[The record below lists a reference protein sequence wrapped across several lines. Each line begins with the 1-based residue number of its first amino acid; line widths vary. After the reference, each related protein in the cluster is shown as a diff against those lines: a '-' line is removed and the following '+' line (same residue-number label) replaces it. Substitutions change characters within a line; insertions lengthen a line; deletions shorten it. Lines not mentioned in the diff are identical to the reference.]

1 MRASWVTAMFL
12 VFTVGLL
19 LLAGGVQITEAS
31 GYGEF
36 SAFGRPVTI
45 GDGTVNP
52 DASIDW
58 GDAAK
63 QTYEITF
70 KRGDS
75 VIGSVSCNVYVK
87 NDETYLYMRVEWVD
101 PDRDPS
107 GGTYCDTVSIY
118 FDDQDSDGLGDYDD
132 CARITDES
140 GYGYLDEHYGRRGWI
155 RDNQYDG
162 YFDYYWDENSKR
174 HIIEFAKPL
183 KSQEGTYDFDLTFG
197 ESIKFA
203 IKFQDGSSSV
213 APNMAYAWL
222 PDGFEEN
229 KPDTWDPVIVVAA
242 PPRRAPVG
250 GVEAPI
256 NTLAVLAHSP
266 LSILA
271 LVLVLA
277 SSAIITTKRAWR

>member
-1 MRASWVTAMFL
+1 MFL

-87 NDETYLYMRVEWVD
+87 NDETYLYMRVEWED
-101 PDRDPS
+101 PDENQ
-107 GGTYCDTVSIY
+107 GGKYCDTVSIY
-118 FDDQDSDGLGDYDD
+118 FDDQNSPGLGDYDD
-132 CARITDES
+132 CARITDKS
-140 GYGYLDEHYGRRGWI
+140 GYGYLDAHYSGRGWT
-155 RDNQYDG
+155 YDEQHDG
-162 YFDYYWDENSKR
+162 RFDYYWDGKS

-203 IKFQDGSSSV
+203 IKFQDGSSCDP
-213 APNMAYAWL
+213 PNMAYARL

-242 PPRRAPVG
+242 PPRRGPVG